1 MRRRNNL
8 ARTRGALAVLNVI
21 SREREKNFIENDYVF
36 PNSGRARIMD
46 PVTEPRRTQTSS
58 AFTQID
64 IRHSLAA
71 VIEKPKRSLIFVWH
85 TGEEKGLWGAYYFAA
100 HSPIPLEKISAQ
112 LNMDMLS
119 RNDPQ
124 SIYLIGSRK
133 LSSELD
139 AAIHAVNDKYLFFN
153 LDYKYENPGHPD
165 RFFFRSDQYP
175 YIRYGIPAAWF
186 FCGTTEDYHQET
198 DTVDRVDFDKMER
211 VTKLVY
217 LTALEIGNRDSMLKL
232 DIHPEVTSRGKH
244 NHQIDWRKQK

>member
-1 MRRRNNL
+1 
-8 ARTRGALAVLNVI
+8 
-21 SREREKNFIENDYVF
+21 
-36 PNSGRARIMD
+36 MD

-175 YIRYGIPAAWF
+175 YIRYGISAALPRITIRRPTQWIESTLIKWKGLPNS
-186 FCGTTEDYHQET
+186 CILQPWKSETGTLCLSWIY
-198 DTVDRVDFDKMER
+198 
-211 VTKLVY
+211 
-217 LTALEIGNRDSMLKL
+217 I
-232 DIHPEVTSRGKH
+232 
-244 NHQIDWRKQK
+244 QK